1 MENRDGGMME
11 GWRIEMERWRMEG
24 WRIEVEG

>member
-11 GWRIEMERWRMEG
+11 GLEQCQCIVVKREICKPSCW
-24 WRIEVEG
+24 